1 MYNGIRGGPG
11 GGGGILISHHLA
23 CSKQTLEEISTM
35 LHRVTLYLYL
45 NQMQIMSTALLLMAP
60 GTRLRYFKLVKLLNN

>member
-1 MYNGIRGGPG
+1 MYNGIRGG
-11 GGGGILISHHLA
+11 GGGGILISQHLA

-60 GTRLRYFKLVKLLNN
+60 GTLLRYFKLVKLLNN